1 MNKIKSLLILVIILL
16 SIINAEIN
24 GFRPD
29 HRVSPRGDTICSLK
43 RLVKCVKP
51 YLNAINEDNVI
62 QKVKERL
69 NCRKNEHY

>member
-51 YLNAINEDNVI
+51 YLNKDNVI